1 MLVNYYGDPRRLRH
15 LSPPRLKTYASHA
28 QFTPVSPSNL
38 TKKHAYKM
46 DADSGVLS
54 YQLGDQGGVPH
65 QGILETEQHVLL
77 AHQLQVNEKK

>member
-1 MLVNYYGDPRRLRH
+1 MSMSSKPSQV
-15 LSPPRLKTYASHA
+15 KTYALHA

-38 TKKHAYKM
+38 TEKHAYKM

-65 QGILETEQHVLL
+65 QGILEAEQHVLL
-77 AHQLQVNEKK
+77 AHQLRVNEEK